1 MKHFLVETTMRTD
14 LTGEELRWMHT
25 VFKGEFRLIPRR
37 IVQSILSKGLGV
49 PNLGGAFNLT
59 REGRAVFD
67 RHGDRGDSLYDDE
80 LDMHIIKS
88 KAKSKSNWRL

>member
-1 MKHFLVETTMRTD
+1 MRND

-59 REGRAVFD
+59 KEGRAVFN
-67 RHGDRGDSLYDDE
+67 RHGDDNAHDDE
-80 LDMHIIKS
+80 FDMHIVKS
-88 KAKSKSNWRL
+88 KVKHKSNWAL